1 MNFFKISRR
10 NFSIST
16 KNFLKKE
23 FNLTKNEI
31 KDLNNELKK
40 SYVRPGWDKAVRN
53 IFKSINLNFHY
64 FR

>member
-23 FNLTKNEI
+23 FNLTKKEI

-53 IFKSINLNFHY
+53 KY
-64 FR
+64 FNKLI